1 MGPSARNLAELSNS
15 FFWQILTFL
24 WSKDKESQPSFQE
37 PPHVGESPWK
47 QTTHTHLNLDS
58 VRFTGFKISPCN
70 RGLDCGNT
78 PVHYDNRLE
87 VGWELTHDEPNTFP
101 VCSQDSRSAEI
112 PWAVGVWMMMK
123 VMSRIRGV
131 GQVFITKANTASIT
145 LTSDQDGDVFCMMYM
160 LWLTSESVVREKGA
174 FIISHPVE
182 CQLVFILNK

>member
-1 MGPSARNLAELSNS
+1 
-15 FFWQILTFL
+15 
-24 WSKDKESQPSFQE
+24 
-37 PPHVGESPWK
+37 
-47 QTTHTHLNLDS
+47 
-58 VRFTGFKISPCN
+58 
-70 RGLDCGNT
+70 
-78 PVHYDNRLE
+78 
-87 VGWELTHDEPNTFP
+87 
-101 VCSQDSRSAEI
+101 
-112 PWAVGVWMMMK
+112 MMMK